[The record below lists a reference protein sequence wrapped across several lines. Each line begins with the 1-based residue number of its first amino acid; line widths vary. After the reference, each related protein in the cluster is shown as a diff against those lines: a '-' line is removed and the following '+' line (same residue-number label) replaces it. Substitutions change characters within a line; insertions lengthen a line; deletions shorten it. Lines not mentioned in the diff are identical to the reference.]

1 MQKIGLWPLTSLV
14 IGNLLGSGVFLL
26 PATLAQYGS
35 ISILAWGITAL
46 GAILLALIFA
56 ELGHKIPRSGG
67 PYAFVSQAFGSD
79 VGFVIAWGYWIL
91 SWISNSALLAGIAG
105 YVSLICGQLG
115 TPAVLGV
122 EVGILVSVTAFNML
136 GIKTAGRGELIVTV
150 LKIVPL
156 IVIPLFG
163 IFSVETKNFPAFNLT
178 EGSLYATLNAT
189 AFITLW
195 GFLGLETG
203 TVPGGQVVNS
213 RRTVPMATIV
223 GTLTAALIYILG
235 TVVAFGVIPN
245 EILVKSNAPYATAA
259 SMIFGGSWGIPVAL
273 MAILTCIGSLNGW
286 TIVVGRIAQSAA
298 NDGLFPAIFSCTN
311 KEGTPRIAILI
322 SSALTLPFVVLSATS
337 DLVEQFNLIID
348 ISVTFILFVYL
359 ACVLAFFKIFHISKS
374 WSIYRVCIGL
384 LSLGFVLWALSAS
397 KPEMLVYSILLVATG
412 LPVWLYT
419 ISQKKV

>member
-1 MQKIGLWPLTSLV
+1 
-14 IGNLLGSGVFLL
+14 
-26 PATLAQYGS
+26 
-35 ISILAWGITAL
+35 
-46 GAILLALIFA
+46 
-56 ELGHKIPRSGG
+56 
-67 PYAFVSQAFGSD
+67 
-79 VGFVIAWGYWIL
+79 
-91 SWISNSALLAGIAG
+91 
-105 YVSLICGQLG
+105 
-115 TPAVLGV
+115 
-122 EVGILVSVTAFNML
+122 
-136 GIKTAGRGELIVTV
+136 
-150 LKIVPL
+150 
-156 IVIPLFG
+156 
-163 IFSVETKNFPAFNLT
+163 
-178 EGSLYATLNAT
+178 
-189 AFITLW
+189 
-195 GFLGLETG
+195 
-203 TVPGGQVVNS
+203 
-213 RRTVPMATIV
+213 MATIV